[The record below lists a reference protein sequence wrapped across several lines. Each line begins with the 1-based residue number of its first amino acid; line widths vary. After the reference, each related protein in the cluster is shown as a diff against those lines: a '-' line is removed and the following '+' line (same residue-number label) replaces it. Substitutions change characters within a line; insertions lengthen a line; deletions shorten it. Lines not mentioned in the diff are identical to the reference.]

1 MTTKNKQPSHEALL
15 AEIASLREQVAAL
28 EQEKNDIELMMK
40 LTAEHSDSVADEL
53 YTAFETTQ
61 RESEERFTLIT
72 NAVPVPI
79 IISWLPDD
87 VIVYANSAAG
97 ELTGI
102 ENEMLVDRSIKEFY
116 SEVVE
121 RDQILAEVK
130 TREQIDNREIKGKRV
145 DGDPFWAALFV
156 RPITFNDQPCLL
168 EAYHNLTTHKQAEIE
183 RVKLQEEIIQVQQQ
197 AIQDLSTPVI
207 PILDTPR
214 GGIIIMPLVGNID
227 STRAREIMRS
237 LLAGISRH
245 NAKIVIVDIT
255 GVPLVDTGVAAY
267 LTKAIQAAHLKGAK
281 TIVTGISEAVA
292 ETIVDLG
299 IDWSGITTLSD
310 LQTGLMVALEV
321 LGVQLNKA

>member
-1 MTTKNKQPSHEALL
+1 MMT
-15 AEIASLREQVAAL
+15 
-28 EQEKNDIELMMK
+28 

-79 IISWLPDD
+79 IISWLPHD

-97 ELTGI
+97 ELIAMGS
-102 ENEMLVDRSIKEFY
+102 EMLVDRSIKEFY
-116 SEVVE
+116 SETAE

-130 TREQIDNREIKGKRV
+130 AHKQIDNREIKGKRA
-145 DGDPFWAALFV
+145 DDDPFWATLFV
-156 RPITFNDQPCLL
+156 RPVTFNDQPCLL
-168 EAYHNLTTHKQAEIE
+168 EAYHDLTAYKQAEVE
-183 RVKLQEEIIQVQQQ
+183 RVKLQEEIIKAQQQ

-207 PILDTPR
+207 PVLDTPQ
-214 GGIIIMPLVGNID
+214 GGIIIMPLVGSID
-227 STRAREIMRS
+227 STRAREITRS

-245 NAKIVIVDIT
+245 NAKIVILDVT
-255 GVPLVDTGVAAY
+255 GVSLMDTGIVNHLNKTIQVAR
-267 LTKAIQAAHLKGAK
+267 LKGAQ
-281 TIVTGISEAVA
+281 TIVTGISDAVA
-292 ETIVDLG
+292 ESIVDLG

-310 LQTGLMVALEV
+310 LQTGLVVALGT

>member
-1 MTTKNKQPSHEALL
+1 MNKQPSREALL
-15 AEIASLREQVAAL
+15 AEIASLREQVTAL
-28 EQEKNDIELMMK
+28 EKEKNDIELMMK

-79 IISWLPDD
+79 IISWLPHD

-102 ENEMLVDRSIKEFY
+102 DSEMLVDRSIKEFY
-116 SEVVE
+116 SETAE

-130 TREQIDNREIKGKRV
+130 AHEQIDNREIKGKRA
-145 DGDPFWAALFV
+145 DDDPFWATLFV
-156 RPITFNDQPCLL
+156 RPITFSDQPCLL
-168 EAYHNLTTHKQAEIE
+168 EAYHNLTAYKQAEVE
-183 RVKLQEEIIQVQQQ
+183 RVKLQEKIIKAQQQ

-207 PILDTPR
+207 PVLDTSQ
-214 GGIIIMPLVGNID
+214 GGIIIMPLVGSID
-227 STRAREIMRS
+227 SARAREIMRS
-237 LLAGISRH
+237 LLAGISSH
-245 NAKIVIVDIT
+245 KAKIVIVDIT
-255 GVPLVDTGVAAY
+255 GVPLIDTGVAAY
-267 LTKAIQAAHLKGAK
+267 LTKAIQAAHLKGAQ

-299 IDWSGITTLSD
+299 INWSEITTLSD
-310 LQTGLMVALEV
+310 LQGGLMVALNQ
-321 LGVQLNKA
+321 LGFKLDRA